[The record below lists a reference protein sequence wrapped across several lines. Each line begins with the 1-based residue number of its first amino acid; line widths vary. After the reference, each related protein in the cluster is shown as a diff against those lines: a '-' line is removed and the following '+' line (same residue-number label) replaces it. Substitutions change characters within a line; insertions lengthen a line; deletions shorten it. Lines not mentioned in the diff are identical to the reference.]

1 MVSFSSRLFVFV
13 ILLYLSIGCSQ
24 SQMPDLSQV
33 SNLDLPK
40 GFSISVYAEVNNA
53 RSMALSPDGT
63 LFVGNRSGDKV
74 YAVVD
79 TNGDKSGDQV
89 FIIDEKLNAPNGVA
103 FKDGDL
109 YVAEINRILR
119 YKNIEEQLENP
130 PDPEVIFD
138 DYPKDQ
144 HHGWKYIA
152 FGPDGKLYVPVGAPC
167 NICKS
172 NDEVY
177 ATITTL
183 NEDGSGY
190 EIYAEGVR
198 NTVGF
203 TWHPETGELW
213 FTDNGR
219 DHLGDDTPDCE
230 LNVASG
236 KGKHFG
242 YPYCHSGSIPD
253 PDFGD
258 QGKCSDFESPLL
270 KMGAHVAPLGLE
282 FNTGSMF
289 PTEYQ
294 GNVFVA
300 LHGSWNRSEKVGYKI
315 MRITLD
321 GTKINS
327 YETFVE
333 GWLDK
338 EAQTSWGRPVDVEF
352 MKDGSLLVSDDQA
365 GLIYR
370 ISYQN

>member
-1 MVSFSSRLFVFV
+1 
-13 ILLYLSIGCSQ
+13 
-24 SQMPDLSQV
+24 
-33 SNLDLPK
+33 
-40 GFSISVYAEVNNA
+40 
-53 RSMALSPDGT
+53 
-63 LFVGNRSGDKV
+63 
-74 YAVVD
+74 
-79 TNGDKSGDQV
+79 
-89 FIIDEKLNAPNGVA
+89 
-103 FKDGDL
+103 
-109 YVAEINRILR
+109 
-119 YKNIEEQLENP
+119 
-130 PDPEVIFD
+130 
-138 DYPKDQ
+138 
-144 HHGWKYIA
+144 
-152 FGPDGKLYVPVGAPC
+152 
-167 NICKS
+167 
-172 NDEVY
+172 
-177 ATITTL
+177 
-183 NEDGSGY
+183 
-190 EIYAEGVR
+190 
-198 NTVGF
+198 
-203 TWHPETGELW
+203 
-213 FTDNGR
+213 
-219 DHLGDDTPDCE
+219 